1 MNTESELSRF
11 KLYYED
17 LHEASYW
24 RALVRRSALQLVRD
38 HIQKPL
44 ATIALSMPAR
54 VRRKRK

>member
-1 MNTESELSRF
+1 MNTESELSKF

-17 LHEASYW
+17 IHEPSYW
-24 RALVRRSALQLVRD
+24 RALMRRTAVQLVRE

>member
-1 MNTESELSRF
+1 MNTESELSKF

-17 LHEASYW
+17 VHERSYW
-24 RALVRRSALQLVRD
+24 RALVQRTAVQLVRE